1 MTWLIKIEVD
11 DADARDEVAL
21 LIEKHPPLGIIHQED
36 DIDLKFN
43 KIIDIEFEELEE
55 DDL

>member
-21 LIEKHPPLGIIHQED
+21 LIEKHPRIIKMQ
-36 DIDLKFN
+36 ILQQ
-43 KIIDIEFEELEE
+43 IIDIEFEELEE